1 MPHPEVQSAAA
12 HLRRQS
18 VNARKRDNVLETI
31 PEAGALIAVDRIR
44 VEAAPTGEAPI
55 AAVVEAAADRVAAVA
70 GLQVHPADASA

>member
-31 PEAGALIAVDRIR
+31 PVAGALTVVDRSR

-55 AAVVEAAADRVAAVA
+55 AAAVEAAADRVAAEA
-70 GLQVHPADASA
+70 GLQVRPAAASG

>member
-1 MPHPEVQSAAA
+1 M
-12 HLRRQS
+12 
-18 VNARKRDNVLETI
+18 
-31 PEAGALIAVDRIR
+31 EAGALNAVDRSR